1 MADEIVRKWATNDEN
16 REKSARNGLSEP
28 NIKETWRN
36 EPKMME
42 FGAKSARNKRNGQK
56 CVRIG
61 DNVKD
66 IPNMMEICAQN
77 VTNGEN

>member
-1 MADEIVRKWATNDEN
+1 
-16 REKSARNGLSEP
+16 
-28 NIKETWRN
+28 
-36 EPKMME
+36 MME

-66 IPNMMEICAQN
+66 IPNMMEIWAQN